1 MAGRKGFMM
10 YTEWWR
16 AMSVLSGE
24 ELRRLL
30 QAMVDYTESGSE
42 PQFTDRLL
50 YSQWEMIRTR
60 MERDAQRYEQT
71 KRARQEAAGKRWEK
85 AAEVQ
90 PVSKPINEQ
99 RGYSAPAKTGNGYAK
114 TRQQM
119 DDGMDQYLNW

>member
-71 KRARQEAAGKRWEK
+71 KRARQEAVNKRWEK
-85 AAEVQ
+85 AAQETQSQ
-90 PVSKPINEQ
+90 PPKEQ
-99 RGYSAPAKTGNGYAK
+99 RNYPAATKTGNGYAK